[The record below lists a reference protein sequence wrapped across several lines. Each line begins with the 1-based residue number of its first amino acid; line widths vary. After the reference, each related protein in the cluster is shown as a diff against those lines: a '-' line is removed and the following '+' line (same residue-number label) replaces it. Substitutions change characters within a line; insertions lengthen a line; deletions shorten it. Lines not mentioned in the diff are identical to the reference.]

1 MEYYGNT
8 LCISARE
15 LVDGGIMTQ
24 SNYCQL
30 VTRKKVTVARR
41 GGGANRYALV
51 AVSSLP
57 DTYREKV
64 NALYPDPSLEVLLAW
79 LGANYEI
86 DQAAVTYFNDWKV
99 KCGHDGAKDEH
110 VAEYV
115 ANASVLNA
123 CIRLYNNAKAIH
135 KTMGL
140 KYDWSMM
147 AQAVEGYRIKT
158 GHTLPTSMLRFRKK
172 VNEYKAE
179 GYACLISG
187 KFGNQSRRKVDYK
200 TERLILSIAIQ
211 PNKPFNTSVWEMYNS
226 FVCGELDVFD
236 YETGELLNPEDWID
250 KNGDPLS
257 LSEST
262 ITNYLNMPKNRV
274 LIDQKLMS
282 YSTFMHEQMPH
293 VHRHAPEFS
302 FSKISFD
309 DRDLP
314 RKLADTKIRPKAYY
328 AYDVASQ
335 CVVGY
340 AYNRYKNVDLVTDCF
355 RSMFRLIERK
365 GWGCPA
371 QIEVENHL
379 MSQWRDSF
387 LQAGVLFSF
396 VRFCAPMNSQEK
408 YAEPLNG
415 AKKRS
420 VEHKN
425 HLGIG
430 RFYAKNRAYRT
441 ESKKVF
447 DALNDTYEDKQ
458 YYTWEELIADDMR
471 DIQEFNNSLHPNQKM
486 YPGMTRWQVL
496 EANTVSAINGFYG
509 NKWLVE
515 SDSTE
520 NANGVM
526 TVNENSESLSDKIAT
541 LSAMTSV
548 SNEVSAAV
556 ITDATVANVTTL
568 NNETLLQ
575 TERVHYSL
583 SATQMETVFPEL
595 VYSENGK
602 NKYINYAELI
612 PILVQSIAELKA
624 EIAVLKG
631 SSSVSTMN
639 KSRSVN
645 TNIQNEDIFSVISLS
660 QNNPNPWSTNTD
672 ITVDIPDNVNVATMY
687 FYDLKGAQ
695 VHAIDISQ
703 RGVYTVTLSSTD
715 FTPGI
720 YIYTLVTDG
729 VSNGAK
735 RMILTE

>member
-30 VTRKKVTVARR
+30 VARKKVTVARR
-41 GGGANRYALV
+41 GGGANGYALV

-64 NALYPDPSLEVLLAW
+64 NALYPDLSLEVLLAW

-172 VNEYKAE
+172 VNEYQAE

-200 TERLILSIAIQ
+200 TERLILAIAVL

-226 FVCGELDVFD
+226 FVCGELDVWD
-236 YETGELLNPEDWID
+236 PETGELFSSEEWTD
-250 KNGDPLS
+250 KNGEPLS

-262 ITNYLNMPKNRV
+262 ITNYLNKPKNRV
-274 LIDQKLMS
+274 LIEKSTTS
-282 YSTFMHEQMPH
+282 YTTFMHEQMPH

-371 QIEVENHL
+371 QVEVENHL

-387 LQAGVLFSF
+387 LQAGVLFPF

-420 VEHKN
+420 IEHKN

-430 RFYAKNRAYRT
+430 RFYSKNRAYRT

-496 EANTVSAINGFYG
+496 EANMNPNLQPMDKPAWARFVGEKVSTTIRRNSYCRVAY
-509 NKWLVE
+509 KDWWL
-515 SDSTE
+515 SKTE
-520 NANGVM
+520 VIEKLEPNNWKVDAYYLTNDEGEITDMYIFQNDRLIDRLEDVG
-526 TVNENSESLSDKIAT
+526 TFNTADAEQTDEDKDIFIAQQKKIADFN
-541 LSAMTSV
+541 SYV
-548 SNEVSAAV
+548 SRNAIKGVG
-556 ITDATVANVTTL
+556 VAKAEPIVDMSL
-568 NNETLLQ
+568 ETLELPDID
-575 TERVHYSL
+575 TE
-583 SATQMETVFPEL
+583 PEEHIS
-595 VYSENGK
+595 YH
-602 NKYINYAELI
+602 I
-612 PILVQSIAELKA
+612 PNALEAL
-624 EIAVLKG
+624 
-631 SSSVSTMN
+631 
-639 KSRSVN
+639 
-645 TNIQNEDIFSVISLS
+645 
-660 QNNPNPWSTNTD
+660 
-672 ITVDIPDNVNVATMY
+672 
-687 FYDLKGAQ
+687 
-695 VHAIDISQ
+695 
-703 RGVYTVTLSSTD
+703 
-715 FTPGI
+715 
-720 YIYTLVTDG
+720 
-729 VSNGAK
+729 
-735 RMILTE
+735 